1 MPCRAA
7 ARTREEVAAFFV
19 DMTLVDPGL
28 TDVWAWRPD
37 GESAEAASDV
47 MTVLG
52 GVARKH

>member
-1 MPCRAA
+1 MPQAA

-37 GESAEAASDV
+37 GEPAEAASDV

-52 GVARKH
+52 GVARKD